1 MGETFQSQS
10 QITHKSPLDLTNIG
24 GDYRQNEMLYYAI
37 RFCYD
42 LLDSTIGVMSSLFG
56 IVNSIR
62 PSVVSKMGILEHS
75 SNYQKCIKKTNKIP
89 EYARDFKN
97 EYLFVRGIDELIL
110 ARNLKIYIEEVIMR
124 LRLQNKLHEENGG
137 KIFIYQMI
145 LILVNF
151 IIEYFNNP
159 TEDRLKIIDWYFID
173 LIINKDKIIV
183 RGFL

>member
-1 MGETFQSQS
+1 
-10 QITHKSPLDLTNIG
+10 
-24 GDYRQNEMLYYAI
+24 MLYYAI